1 MATLNTRIQLKCD
14 TYENWQANDIVL
26 KNGEI
31 GFCVIPA
38 DTGAVQTEPT
48 VMAKIGDGTK
58 KFSELDWMSAKAAD
72 VYAWAKA
79 ATKPTYQASEI
90 ENLEEF
96 ISGEVNDTNTQYQIV
111 QNGNLG
117 FKLQKKDIGD
127 PDFTDV
133 NTITLVAPTL
143 VSGSANG
150 TVAYNGIDVAVTG
163 LKDAAY
169 TTVADIVAQVTGPA
183 ESEEPATGADKT
195 VAGAKA
201 YADEKVAALDFTD
214 AAVEHQF
221 ITAVN
226 ETDGVVS
233 VVRAQPAVADI
244 NGLDTALAAKQ
255 DTVVFN
261 TAYDASSNKAATMTD
276 VTNAVSGL
284 TGAMHYVGTSTT
296 DPATGTVTIGDAPYT
311 GKVGD
316 VVVYNAKEYV
326 CESVSDG
333 SATWRLL
340 GDEGSYA
347 VKGAITDADIASDAA
362 IVASK
367 VVGLEQAISDV
378 AGLKTSVGET
388 PVAEQITTA
397 IGNLDNSDAAV
408 ANQFVTAV
416 TQTDGV
422 VAIQRAQAAVADIN
436 GLQGALDAKANDS
449 ALAPVAKSGK
459 VDDLTQ
465 DAVLILNCGS
475 ATVNV

>member
-1 MATLNTRIQLKCD
+1 MATLNTRIQLKFD
-14 TYENWQANDIVL
+14 TYQNWLDNDIVL
-26 KNGEI
+26 LKGEI
-31 GFCVIPA
+31 GIAEIPA
-38 DTGAVQTEPT
+38 DTGVVQSEP
-48 VMAKIGDGTK
+48 AYLIKIGDGTK
-58 KFSELDWMSAKAAD
+58 KFSELDWVSGKAAD

-90 ENLEEF
+90 EGLADF
-96 ISGEVNDTNTQYQIV
+96 IDGEIQDTNTQYQIV
-111 QNGNLG
+111 KNGNLG

-133 NTITLVAPTL
+133 NTITLVSPTL
-143 VSGSANG
+143 APGSANG
-150 TVAYNGIDVAVTG
+150 TVAYNGSDVAVTG

-183 ESEEPATGADKT
+183 EPEEPATGADNT
-195 VAGAKA
+195 IAGAKA

-214 AAVEHQF
+214 SAVTHQF

-233 VVRAQPAVADI
+233 VTRAQPAVADI

-261 TAYDASSNKAATMTD
+261 TAYDAASNKAATMTD
-276 VTNAVSGL
+276 VTNAVAGL
-284 TGAMHYVGTSTT
+284 SGAMHFVGTSTT
-296 DPATGTVTIGDAPYT
+296 DPATGTVTIGDAPYS
-311 GKVGD
+311 GKSGD
-316 VVVYNAKEYV
+316 VVLFGQKEYV
-326 CESVSDG
+326 FDG
-333 SATWRLL
+333 TNWKLL

-347 VKGAITDADIASDAA
+347 VKGAITNADIAAGAA
-362 IVASK
+362 IDASK
-367 VVGLEQAISDV
+367 VAGLETAISDI
-378 AGLKTSVGET
+378 AGLKTSVGAT

-422 VAIQRAQAAVADIN
+422 VAVQRAQAAVADIN

-449 ALAPVAKSGK
+449 DLAEVAKSGK

>member
-48 VMAKIGDGTK
+48 VMAKIGDGVK
-58 KFSELDWMSAKAAD
+58 KYSELDWMSAKAAD
-72 VYAWAKA
+72 VYEWAKA
-79 ATKPTYQASEI
+79 ATKPAYQASEI
-90 ENLEEF
+90 TGLEDF
-96 ISGEVNDTNTQYQIV
+96 ISGQIKDTNTQYQIV
-111 QNGNLG
+111 KNGNMG
-117 FKLQKKDIGD
+117 FKLQKKDVGD

-133 NTITLVAPTL
+133 NDITLVAPTL

-150 TVAYNGIDVAVTG
+150 TVAYNGSDVAVTG

-169 TTVADIVAQVTGPA
+169 TTVAEIIAQVTGPA
-183 ESEEPATGADKT
+183 EPEQPATGADNT
-195 VAGAKA
+195 IAGAKA

-214 AAVEHQF
+214 SAKEHQF

-255 DTVVFN
+255 DIVVFN

-284 TGAMHYVGTSTT
+284 SGAMHFVGASTT
-296 DPATGTVTIGDAPYT
+296 DPAGGTVTIGEEPYS
-311 GKVGD
+311 GKSGD
-316 VVVYNAKEYV
+316 VVLFGQKEYV
-326 CESVSDG
+326 FDG
-333 SATWRLL
+333 TNWKLL

-347 VKGAITDADIASDAA
+347 VKGAITNADIATGAA
-362 IVASK
+362 IDASK
-367 VVGLEQAISDV
+367 VAGLETAISDI

-422 VAIQRAQAAVADIN
+422 VAVQRAQAAVADIS
-436 GLQGALDAKANDS
+436 GLQTALDAKANDS
-449 ALAPVAKSGK
+449 DLAPVAKSGK

>member
-38 DTGAVQTEPT
+38 DTGAAQTEPT

-58 KFSELDWMSAKAAD
+58 KYSELDWMSAKAAD
-72 VYAWAKA
+72 VYEWAKA
-79 ATKPTYQASEI
+79 ATKPTYQASDI
-90 ENLEEF
+90 EGLEEF

-111 QNGNLG
+111 QNGNMG

-127 PDFTDV
+127 PNFTDV
-133 NTITLVAPTL
+133 NDITLVAPTL
-143 VSGSANG
+143 GSGSANG
-150 TVAYNGIDVAVTG
+150 TVAYNGTDVAVTG

-169 TTVADIVAQVTGPA
+169 TTVADIIAQVTGPA
-183 ESEEPATGADKT
+183 EPEEPATGADNT
-195 VAGAKA
+195 IAGAKA

-214 AAVEHQF
+214 SAKEHQF

-233 VVRAQPAVADI
+233 VTRAQPAVADI

-276 VTNAVSGL
+276 VNNAVSGL
-284 TGAMHYVGTSTT
+284 SGAMHYVGTSTT

-326 CESVSDG
+326 CESVG
-333 SATWRLL
+333 EGTATWRLL

-347 VKGAITDADIASDAA
+347 VKGAITNADIATGAA
-362 IVASK
+362 IDASK
-367 VVGLEQAISDV
+367 VTGLEQAISDI

-422 VAIQRAQAAVADIN
+422 VAVQRAQAAVADIN
-436 GLQGALDAKANDS
+436 GLQTALDAKANDGD
-449 ALAPVAKSGK
+449 LAPVAKSGK

>member
-31 GFCVIPA
+31 GFCVIPGE
-38 DTGAVQTEPT
+38 TGAVQTEPT
-48 VMAKIGDGTK
+48 VIAKIGDGVK
-58 KFSELDWMSAKAAD
+58 KYSELDWMSAKAAD

-90 ENLEEF
+90 EGLEEF

-127 PDFTDV
+127 PNFTDV
-133 NTITLVAPTL
+133 NDITLVAPTL
-143 VSGSANG
+143 GSGSANG
-150 TVAYNGIDVAVTG
+150 TVAYNGTDVAVTG

-169 TTVADIVAQVTGPA
+169 TTVAAIIEQVTGPA
-183 ESEEPATGADKT
+183 EPEEPATGADNT
-195 VAGAKA
+195 IAGAKA

-214 AAVEHQF
+214 STVEHQF

-276 VTNAVSGL
+276 VTNAVAGL
-284 TGAMHYVGTSTT
+284 SGAMHFVGTSTT
-296 DPATGTVTIGDAPYT
+296 DPAGGTVTISEQPYS
-311 GKVGD
+311 GKSGD
-316 VVVYNAKEYV
+316 VVLYNQKEYV
-326 CESVSDG
+326 YNGTDWIE
-333 SATWRLL
+333 L
-340 GDEGSYA
+340 GDETSYA
-347 VKGAITDADIASDAA
+347 VKGSIKDVDIAADAA
-362 IVASK
+362 IASSK
-367 VVGLEQAISDV
+367 VAGLEQAISDI
-378 AGLKTSVGET
+378 AGLKTSVGAT

-397 IGNLDNSDAAV
+397 IGNLDNTDAAV

-422 VAIQRAQAAVADIN
+422 VAVQRAQAAVADIN

-449 ALAPVAKSGK
+449 DLAAVAKSGK

>member
-1 MATLNTRIQLKCD
+1 MSTLNTRIQLKCD

-26 KNGEI
+26 MNGEI
-31 GFCVIPA
+31 GLCVIPA
-38 DTGAVQTEPT
+38 DTGAVQSEPT
-48 VMAKIGDGTK
+48 VIAKIGDGTK

-90 ENLEEF
+90 EGLEDF
-96 ISGEVNDTNTQYQIV
+96 ISGEVKDTNTQYQIV
-111 QNGNLG
+111 KNGNLG

-127 PDFTDV
+127 PEFTDV
-133 NTITLVAPTL
+133 NTIDLVAPTL
-143 VSGSANG
+143 APGSANG
-150 TVAYNGIDVAVTG
+150 TVAYNGSDVAVTG

-183 ESEEPATGADKT
+183 EPEEPATGEDNT
-195 VAGAKA
+195 IAGAKA

-214 AAVEHQF
+214 SAKEHQF

-233 VVRAQPAVADI
+233 VTRAQPAVADI

-276 VTNAVSGL
+276 VTNAVAGL
-284 TGAMHYVGTSTT
+284 SGAMHFVGESTT
-296 DPATGTVTIGDAPYT
+296 DPSTGTVTISEAPYS
-311 GKVGD
+311 GKSGD
-316 VVVYNAKEYV
+316 VVLFGQKEYV
-326 CESVSDG
+326 FDG
-333 SATWRLL
+333 TNWKLL

-347 VKGAITDADIASDAA
+347 VKGAITNADIAAGAA
-362 IVASK
+362 IDASK
-367 VVGLEQAISDV
+367 VAGLETAISDI
-378 AGLKTSVGET
+378 AGLKTSVGTT

-422 VAIQRAQAAVADIN
+422 VAVSRAQATVADIKD
-436 GLQGALDAKANDS
+436 LQTTLDAKANDS
-449 ALAPVAKSGK
+449 SLAPVAKSGK
-459 VDDLTQ
+459 IDDLTQ

>member
-1 MATLNTRIQLKCD
+1 MSTLNTRIQLKCD
-14 TYENWQANDIVL
+14 TYENWQANDIIL
-26 KNGEI
+26 MNGEI
-31 GFCVIPA
+31 GLCVIPA
-38 DTGAVQTEPT
+38 ETGAVQGEPT
-48 VMAKIGDGTK
+48 VIAKIGDGTK

-90 ENLEEF
+90 EGLEDF

-117 FKLQKKDIGD
+117 FKLQKKDVGEAE
-127 PDFTDV
+127 FTDV

-143 VSGSANG
+143 APGSANG
-150 TVAYNGIDVAVTG
+150 TVAYNGADVAVTG

-169 TTVADIVAQVTGPA
+169 STVADIIAQVTGPA
-183 ESEEPATGADKT
+183 EPEEPATGADNT
-195 VAGAKA
+195 IAGAKA

-214 AAVEHQF
+214 SAKEHQF

-233 VVRAQPAVADI
+233 VTRAQPAVADI

-261 TAYDASSNKAATMTD
+261 TAYDAASNKAATMTD
-276 VTNAVSGL
+276 VTNAVAGL
-284 TGAMHYVGTSTT
+284 SGAMHFVGTSTT
-296 DPATGTVTIGDAPYT
+296 DPAGGTVTIGEEAYT
-311 GKVGD
+311 GKSGD
-316 VVVYNAKEYV
+316 VVLFGQKEYV
-326 CESVSDG
+326 FDG
-333 SATWRLL
+333 TNWKLL

-347 VKGAITDADIASDAA
+347 VKGAITNADIAAGAA
-362 IVASK
+362 IDASK
-367 VVGLEQAISDV
+367 VTGLEQAISDI
-378 AGLKTSVGET
+378 AGLKTSVGAT

-397 IGNLDNSDAAV
+397 IGNLDKTDAAV
-408 ANQFVTAV
+408 ASQFVTAV

-422 VAIQRAQAAVADIN
+422 VAVQRAQAAVADIN

-449 ALAPVAKSGK
+449 DLATVAKSGK

>member
-1 MATLNTRIQLKCD
+1 MSTLNTRIQLKCD

-26 KNGEI
+26 MNGEI
-31 GFCVIPA
+31 GLCVIPA
-38 DTGAVQTEPT
+38 DTGAVQSEPT
-48 VMAKIGDGTK
+48 VIAKIGDGTK

-90 ENLEEF
+90 EGLEDF
-96 ISGEVNDTNTQYQIV
+96 ISGEVKDTNTQYQIV
-111 QNGNLG
+111 KNGNLG

-127 PDFTDV
+127 PEFTDV
-133 NTITLVAPTL
+133 NTIDLVAPTL
-143 VSGSANG
+143 APGSANG
-150 TVAYNGIDVAVTG
+150 TVAYNGSDVAVTG

-183 ESEEPATGADKT
+183 EPEEPATGADNT
-195 VAGAKA
+195 IAGAKA

-214 AAVEHQF
+214 SAKEHQF

-233 VVRAQPAVADI
+233 VTRAQPAVADI

-276 VTNAVSGL
+276 VTNAVAGL
-284 TGAMHYVGTSTT
+284 SGAMHFVGESTT
-296 DPATGTVTIGDAPYT
+296 DPSTGTVTISEAPYS
-311 GKVGD
+311 GKSGD
-316 VVVYNAKEYV
+316 VVLFGQKEYV
-326 CESVSDG
+326 FDG
-333 SATWRLL
+333 TNWKLL

-347 VKGAITDADIASDAA
+347 VKGAITNADIAAGAA
-362 IVASK
+362 IDASK
-367 VVGLEQAISDV
+367 VAGLETAISDI
-378 AGLKTSVGET
+378 AGLKTSVGTT

-422 VAIQRAQAAVADIN
+422 VAVSRAQATVADIKD
-436 GLQGALDAKANDS
+436 LQTTLDAKANDS
-449 ALAPVAKSGK
+449 SLAPVAKSGK
-459 VDDLTQ
+459 IDDLTQ

>member
-1 MATLNTRIQLKCD
+1 MSTLNTRIQLKCD

-26 KNGEI
+26 MNGEI
-31 GFCVIPA
+31 GLCVIPA
-38 DTGAVQTEPT
+38 DTGAVQSEPT
-48 VMAKIGDGTK
+48 VIAKIGDGTK

-79 ATKPTYQASEI
+79 ATKPTYEASEI
-90 ENLEEF
+90 TGLEDF
-96 ISGEVNDTNTQYQIV
+96 ISGEVKDTNTQYQIV

-117 FKLQKKDIGD
+117 FKLQKKDIGEAE
-127 PDFTDV
+127 FTDV

-143 VSGSANG
+143 APGSTNG
-150 TVAYNGIDVAVTG
+150 TVAYNGADVAVTG

-169 TTVADIVAQVTGPA
+169 STVADIIAKVTGPA
-183 ESEEPATGADKT
+183 ESEQPATGADNT
-195 VAGAKA
+195 IAGAKA

-214 AAVEHQF
+214 SAVEHQF

-261 TAYDASSNKAATMTD
+261 TAYDAASNKAATMTD
-276 VTNAVSGL
+276 VTNAVAGL
-284 TGAMHYVGTSTT
+284 SGAMHFVGTSTT
-296 DPATGTVTIGDAPYT
+296 DPAGGTVTISEEVYT
-311 GKVGD
+311 GKSGD
-316 VVVYNAKEYV
+316 VVLYNQKEFVYNGTNWIE
-326 CESVSDG
+326 
-333 SATWRLL
+333 L
-340 GDEGSYA
+340 GDETSYA
-347 VKGAITDADIASDAA
+347 IKGSIKDADIAADAA
-362 IVASK
+362 IAASK
-367 VVGLEQAISDV
+367 VAGLETAISDI
-378 AGLKTSVGET
+378 AGLKTSVGTT
-388 PVAEQITTA
+388 PVAEQISTA
-397 IGNLDNSDAAV
+397 IGNLDNTDAAV
-408 ANQFVTAV
+408 ASQFVTAV

-422 VAIQRAQAAVADIN
+422 VAVQRAQAAVADIS
-436 GLQGALDAKANDS
+436 GLQTALDAKANDGD
-449 ALAPVAKSGK
+449 LAAVAKSGK

>member
-1 MATLNTRIQLKCD
+1 MATLNTRIQLKFD
-14 TYENWQANDIVL
+14 TYQNWLDNDIVL
-26 KNGEI
+26 LKGEI
-31 GFCVIPA
+31 GIAEIPA
-38 DTGAVQTEPT
+38 DTGVVQSEP
-48 VMAKIGDGTK
+48 AYLIKIGDGTK
-58 KFSELDWMSAKAAD
+58 KFSELDWVSGKAAD

-90 ENLEEF
+90 KGLEEF
-96 ISGEVNDTNTQYQIV
+96 ISGEVKDTNTQYQIV
-111 QNGNLG
+111 KNGNLG

-143 VSGSANG
+143 APGSANG
-150 TVAYNGIDVAVTG
+150 TVAYNGADVAVTG

-183 ESEEPATGADKT
+183 ESEEPATGADNT
-195 VAGAKA
+195 IAGAKA

-214 AAVEHQF
+214 AAIEHQF
-221 ITAVN
+221 VTAVN

-244 NGLDTALAAKQ
+244 SGLDTALAAKQ

-276 VTNAVSGL
+276 VTNAVAGL
-284 TGAMHYVGTSTT
+284 SGAMHFIGTSTT
-296 DPATGTVTIGDAPYT
+296 DPAGGTVTISEEAYT
-311 GKVGD
+311 GKSGD
-316 VVVYNAKEYV
+316 VVLFGQKEYV
-326 CESVSDG
+326 FDG
-333 SATWRLL
+333 TNWKLL

-347 VKGAITDADIASDAA
+347 VKGAITNADIAAGAA
-362 IVASK
+362 IDASK
-367 VVGLEQAISDV
+367 VAGLETVISDI
-378 AGLKTSVGET
+378 AGLKTSVGAT

-397 IGNLDNSDAAV
+397 IGNLDKTDTPVTS
-408 ANQFVTAV
+408 QFVTAV

-422 VAIQRAQAAVADIN
+422 VAVQRAQAAVADIN
-436 GLQGALDAKANDS
+436 GLQTALNAKANDS
-449 ALAPVAKSGK
+449 DLAPVAKSGK

>member
-48 VMAKIGDGTK
+48 VMAKIGDGVK
-58 KFSELDWMSAKAAD
+58 KYSELDWMSAKAAD

-90 ENLEEF
+90 EGLEEF
-96 ISGEVNDTNTQYQIV
+96 ISGKVNDTNTQYQIV
-111 QNGNLG
+111 QSGNLG

-133 NTITLVAPTL
+133 DTITLVAPTL
-143 VSGSANG
+143 GSGSANG
-150 TVAYNGIDVAVTG
+150 TVAYNGTDVAVTG

-169 TTVADIVAQVTGPA
+169 TTVADIIAQVTGPA
-183 ESEEPATGADKT
+183 EPEQPATGADKT

-201 YADEKVAALDFTD
+201 YADEKIKALDFTD
-214 AAVEHQF
+214 SAVEHQF
-221 ITAVN
+221 ITTVN
-226 ETDGVVS
+226 EVDGVVS

-244 NGLDTALAAKQ
+244 NGLDTVLSAKQ

-284 TGAMHYVGTSTT
+284 SGAMHFVGTSTT
-296 DPATGTVTIGDAPYT
+296 DPAGGTVTISEEPYS
-311 GKVGD
+311 GKSGD
-316 VVVYNAKEYV
+316 VVLFGQKEYV
-326 CESVSDG
+326 FDG
-333 SATWRLL
+333 TNWKLL

-347 VKGAITDADIASDAA
+347 VKGAITNADIAAGAA
-362 IVASK
+362 IDASK
-367 VVGLEQAISDV
+367 VTGLETAISDI
-378 AGLKTSVGET
+378 AGLKTSVGAT

-422 VAIQRAQAAVADIN
+422 VAVQRAQAAVADIN

-449 ALAPVAKSGK
+449 DLAPVAKSGK

>member
-48 VMAKIGDGTK
+48 VMAKIGDGVK
-58 KFSELDWMSAKAAD
+58 KYSELDWMSAKAAD
-72 VYAWAKA
+72 VYAWAKT

-90 ENLEEF
+90 EGLDDF

-143 VSGSANG
+143 APGSANG
-150 TVAYNGIDVAVTG
+150 TVAYNGEDVAVTG

-169 TTVADIVAQVTGPA
+169 TTVAEIIAQVTGPA
-183 ESEEPATGADKT
+183 EPEEPATGADNT
-195 VAGAKA
+195 IAGAKA
-201 YADEKVAALDFTD
+201 YADEKIKALDFTD
-214 AAVEHQF
+214 SAVEHQF
-221 ITAVN
+221 ITTVN

-284 TGAMHYVGTSTT
+284 SGAMHFVGTSTT
-296 DPATGTVTIGDAPYT
+296 DPAGGTVTISEEPYS
-311 GKVGD
+311 GKSGD
-316 VVVYNAKEYV
+316 VVLYNQKEYV
-326 CESVSDG
+326 FNGTNWIE
-333 SATWRLL
+333 L
-340 GDEGSYA
+340 GDETSYA
-347 VKGAITDADIASDAA
+347 VKGSIKDADIASDAA
-362 IVASK
+362 IAASK
-367 VVGLEQAISDV
+367 VAGLEQAISDV
-378 AGLKTSVGET
+378 AGLKTSVGAT

-397 IGNLDNSDAAV
+397 IGNLDNSDATV
-408 ANQFVTAV
+408 VNQFVTAV

-422 VAIQRAQAAVADIN
+422 VAVQRAQAAVADIS
-436 GLQGALDAKANDS
+436 GLQTALDAKANDS
-449 ALAPVAKSGK
+449 ALAAVAKSGK

>member
-31 GFCVIPA
+31 GFCVIPGE
-38 DTGAVQTEPT
+38 TGAVQTEPT
-48 VMAKIGDGTK
+48 VIAKIGDGVK
-58 KFSELDWMSAKAAD
+58 KYSELDWMSAKAAD

-90 ENLEEF
+90 EGLEEF
-96 ISGEVNDTNTQYQIV
+96 ISGEVNDTNTQYQII

-127 PDFTDV
+127 PNFTDV
-133 NTITLVAPTL
+133 NDITLVAPTL
-143 VSGSANG
+143 GSGSANG
-150 TVAYNGIDVAVTG
+150 TVAYNGTDVAVTG

-169 TTVADIVAQVTGPA
+169 TTVAAIIEQVTGSA
-183 ESEEPATGADKT
+183 EPEEPATGADNT
-195 VAGAKA
+195 IAGAKA
-201 YADEKVAALDFTD
+201 YADEKIAALDFTD
-214 AAVEHQF
+214 SAVEHQF

-276 VTNAVSGL
+276 VTNAVAGL
-284 TGAMHYVGTSTT
+284 SGAMHFVGTSTT
-296 DPATGTVTIGDAPYT
+296 DPAGGTVTISEQPYS
-311 GKVGD
+311 GKSGD
-316 VVVYNAKEYV
+316 VVLYNQKEYV
-326 CESVSDG
+326 YNGTDWIE
-333 SATWRLL
+333 L
-340 GDEGSYA
+340 GDETSYA
-347 VKGAITDADIASDAA
+347 VKGSIKDVDIAADAA
-362 IVASK
+362 IASSK
-367 VVGLEQAISDV
+367 VAGLEQAISDI
-378 AGLKTSVGET
+378 AGLKTSVGAT

-397 IGNLDNSDAAV
+397 IGNLDNTDAAV

-422 VAIQRAQAAVADIN
+422 VAVQRAQAAVADIN

-449 ALAPVAKSGK
+449 DLAAVAKSGK

>member
-1 MATLNTRIQLKCD
+1 MATLNTRIQLKFD
-14 TYENWQANDIVL
+14 TYQNWLDNDIVL
-26 KNGEI
+26 LKGEI
-31 GFCVIPA
+31 GIAEIPA
-38 DTGAVQTEPT
+38 DTGVVQSEP
-48 VMAKIGDGTK
+48 AYLIKIGDGTK
-58 KFSELDWMSAKAAD
+58 KFSQLDWVSGKAAD

-79 ATKPTYQASEI
+79 TTKPTYQASEI
-90 ENLEEF
+90 QGLADF
-96 ISGEVNDTNTQYQIV
+96 IDGEIQDSNTQYQIV

-150 TVAYNGIDVAVTG
+150 TVAYNGTDVAVTG

-183 ESEEPATGADKT
+183 EPEEPATGADNT
-195 VAGAKA
+195 IAGAKA

-233 VVRAQPAVADI
+233 VTRVQPAVADI

-261 TAYDASSNKAATMTD
+261 TAYDASNNKAATMTD
-276 VTNAVSGL
+276 VNNAVSGL
-284 TGAMHYVGTSTT
+284 SGAMHFVGESTT
-296 DPATGTVTIGDAPYT
+296 DPSTGTVTIGEEPYS
-311 GKVGD
+311 GKSGD
-316 VVVYNAKEYV
+316 VVLFGQKEYV
-326 CESVSDG
+326 FDG
-333 SATWRLL
+333 TNWKLL

-347 VKGAITDADIASDAA
+347 VKGAITNADIAAGAA
-362 IVASK
+362 IDASK
-367 VVGLEQAISDV
+367 VAGLETAISDI

-388 PVAEQITTA
+388 PVATQISTA

-408 ANQFVTAV
+408 ASQFVTTV

-422 VAIQRAQAAVADIN
+422 VAVQRAQAAVADIN
-436 GLQGALDAKANDS
+436 GLQTALDAKANDS
-449 ALAPVAKSGK
+449 ALAAVAKSGK

>member
-58 KFSELDWMSAKAAD
+58 KYSELKWMSANAAD

-90 ENLEEF
+90 EGLDDF

-143 VSGSANG
+143 APGSANG
-150 TVAYNGIDVAVTG
+150 TVAYNGADVAVTG

-183 ESEEPATGADKT
+183 EPEEPATGADNT
-195 VAGAKA
+195 IAGAKA

-214 AAVEHQF
+214 AAVTHQF
-221 ITAVN
+221 VTAVN

-276 VTNAVSGL
+276 VTNAVAGL
-284 TGAMHYVGTSTT
+284 SGAMHFVGESTT
-296 DPATGTVTIGDAPYT
+296 DPSTGTVTISEAPYS
-311 GKVGD
+311 GKSGD
-316 VVVYNAKEYV
+316 VVLFGQKEYV
-326 CESVSDG
+326 FDG
-333 SATWRLL
+333 TNWKLL

-347 VKGAITDADIASDAA
+347 VKGAITNADIAAGAA
-362 IVASK
+362 IDASK
-367 VVGLEQAISDV
+367 VTGLEQAISDI
-378 AGLKTSVGET
+378 AGLKTSVGAT

-436 GLQGALDAKANDS
+436 GLQTALDAKANDS
-449 ALAPVAKSGK
+449 ALAAVAKSGK

>member
-31 GFCVIPA
+31 GFCVIPGE
-38 DTGAVQTEPT
+38 TGAVQTEPT
-48 VMAKIGDGTK
+48 VIAKIGDGVK
-58 KFSELDWMSAKAAD
+58 KYSELDWMSAKAAD

-90 ENLEEF
+90 EGLEEF

-127 PDFTDV
+127 PNFTDV
-133 NTITLVAPTL
+133 NDITLVAPTL
-143 VSGSANG
+143 GSGSANG
-150 TVAYNGIDVAVTG
+150 TVAYNGTDVAVTG

-169 TTVADIVAQVTGPA
+169 TTVAAIIEQVTGPA
-183 ESEEPATGADKT
+183 EPEEPATGADNT
-195 VAGAKA
+195 IAGAKA

-214 AAVEHQF
+214 SAVEHQF

-276 VTNAVSGL
+276 VTNAVAGL
-284 TGAMHYVGTSTT
+284 SGAMHFVGTSTT
-296 DPATGTVTIGDAPYT
+296 DPAGGTVTISEQPYS
-311 GKVGD
+311 GKSGD
-316 VVVYNAKEYV
+316 VVLYNQKEYV
-326 CESVSDG
+326 YNGTDWIE
-333 SATWRLL
+333 L
-340 GDEGSYA
+340 GDETSYA
-347 VKGAITDADIASDAA
+347 VKGSIKDVDIAADAA
-362 IVASK
+362 IASSK
-367 VVGLEQAISDV
+367 VAGLEQAISDI
-378 AGLKTSVGET
+378 AGLKTSVGAT

-397 IGNLDNSDAAV
+397 IGNLDNTDAAV

-422 VAIQRAQAAVADIN
+422 VAVQRAQAAVADIN
-436 GLQGALDAKANDS
+436 GLQGALDTKANDS
-449 ALAPVAKSGK
+449 DLAAVAKSGK

>member
-31 GFCVIPA
+31 GFCVIPGE
-38 DTGAVQTEPT
+38 TGAVQTEPT
-48 VMAKIGDGTK
+48 VIAKIGDGVK
-58 KFSELDWMSAKAAD
+58 KYSELDWMSAKAAD

-90 ENLEEF
+90 EGLEEF

-127 PDFTDV
+127 PNFTDV
-133 NTITLVAPTL
+133 NDITLVAPTL
-143 VSGSANG
+143 GSGSANG
-150 TVAYNGIDVAVTG
+150 TVAYNGTDVAVTG

-169 TTVADIVAQVTGPA
+169 TTVAAIIEQVTGPA
-183 ESEEPATGADKT
+183 EPEEPATGADNT
-195 VAGAKA
+195 IAGAKA

-214 AAVEHQF
+214 SAVEHQF

-276 VTNAVSGL
+276 VTNAVAGL
-284 TGAMHYVGTSTT
+284 SGAMHFVGTSTT
-296 DPATGTVTIGDAPYT
+296 DPAGGTVTISEQPYS
-311 GKVGD
+311 GKSGD
-316 VVVYNAKEYV
+316 VVLYNQKEYV
-326 CESVSDG
+326 YNGTDWIE
-333 SATWRLL
+333 L
-340 GDEGSYA
+340 GDETSYA
-347 VKGAITDADIASDAA
+347 VKGSIKDVDIAADAA
-362 IVASK
+362 IASSK
-367 VVGLEQAISDV
+367 VAGLEQAISDI
-378 AGLKTSVGET
+378 AGLKTSVGAT

-397 IGNLDNSDAAV
+397 IGNLDNTDAAV

-422 VAIQRAQAAVADIN
+422 VAVQRAQAAVADIN

-449 ALAPVAKSGK
+449 DLAAVAKSGK

>member
-1 MATLNTRIQLKCD
+1 MSTLNTRIQLKCD

-26 KNGEI
+26 MNGEI

-38 DTGAVQTEPT
+38 ETGAVQGEPT
-48 VMAKIGDGTK
+48 VIAKIGDGTK

-90 ENLEEF
+90 EGLEDF

-117 FKLQKKDIGD
+117 FKLQKKDVGEAE
-127 PDFTDV
+127 FTDV

-143 VSGSANG
+143 APGSANG
-150 TVAYNGIDVAVTG
+150 TVAYNGADVAVTG

-169 TTVADIVAQVTGPA
+169 STVADIIAQVTGPA
-183 ESEEPATGADKT
+183 EPEEPATGADNT
-195 VAGAKA
+195 IAGAKA

-214 AAVEHQF
+214 SAKEHQF

-276 VTNAVSGL
+276 VTNAVAGL
-284 TGAMHYVGTSTT
+284 SGAMHFVGTSTT
-296 DPATGTVTIGDAPYT
+296 DPSTGTVTIAEAPYS
-311 GKVGD
+311 GKSGD
-316 VVVYNAKEYV
+316 VVLFGQKEYV
-326 CESVSDG
+326 FDG
-333 SATWRLL
+333 TNWKLL

-347 VKGAITDADIASDAA
+347 VKGAITNADIAAGAA
-362 IVASK
+362 IDASK
-367 VVGLEQAISDV
+367 VTGLEQAISDI
-378 AGLKTSVGET
+378 AGLKTSVGAT
-388 PVAEQITTA
+388 PVTEQITTA
-397 IGNLDNSDAAV
+397 IGNLDNTDAAV
-408 ANQFVTAV
+408 ASQFVTAV

-422 VAIQRAQAAVADIN
+422 VAVSRAQAAVADIN
-436 GLQGALDAKANDS
+436 GLQTALNAKANDS
-449 ALAPVAKSGK
+449 DLAEVAKSGK

>member
-1 MATLNTRIQLKCD
+1 MATLNTRIQLKFD
-14 TYENWQANDIVL
+14 TYQNWLDNDIVL
-26 KNGEI
+26 LKGEI
-31 GFCVIPA
+31 GIAEIPA
-38 DTGAVQTEPT
+38 DTGVVQSEP
-48 VMAKIGDGTK
+48 AYLIKIGDGTK
-58 KFSELDWMSAKAAD
+58 KFSQLDWVSGKAAD

-79 ATKPTYQASEI
+79 ATKPTYTASEI
-90 ENLEEF
+90 DGLADF
-96 ISGEVNDTNTQYQIV
+96 IDGEIQDSNTQYQIV

-143 VSGSANG
+143 APGSANG
-150 TVAYNGIDVAVTG
+150 TVAYNGADVAVTG

-183 ESEEPATGADKT
+183 EPEEPATGADNT
-195 VAGAKA
+195 IAGAKA

-214 AAVEHQF
+214 SAVEHQF

-276 VTNAVSGL
+276 ITNAVAGL
-284 TGAMHYVGTSTT
+284 SGAMHFVGTSTT
-296 DPATGTVTIGDAPYT
+296 DPAGGTVTIGEQPYS
-311 GKVGD
+311 GKSGD
-316 VVVYNAKEYV
+316 VVLFGQKEYV
-326 CESVSDG
+326 FDG
-333 SATWRLL
+333 TNWKLL

-347 VKGAITDADIASDAA
+347 VKGAITNADIAAGAA
-362 IVASK
+362 IDASK
-367 VVGLEQAISDV
+367 VAGLETAISDI
-378 AGLKTSVGET
+378 AGLKTSVGAT

-397 IGNLDNSDAAV
+397 IGNLDKTDAPV
-408 ANQFVTAV
+408 ASQFVTAV

-422 VAIQRAQAAVADIN
+422 VAVQRAQAAVADIN
-436 GLQGALDAKANDS
+436 GLQTALNAKANDS
-449 ALAPVAKSGK
+449 DLATVAKSGK

>member
-1 MATLNTRIQLKCD
+1 MATLNTRVQFKCD
-14 TYENWQANDIVL
+14 TYENWQANGEVVL
-26 KNGEI
+26 LNGEM
-31 GFCVIPA
+31 GLCVIPA
-38 DTGAVQTEPT
+38 DTGAAQTEPT

-90 ENLEEF
+90 EGLEDF
-96 ISGEVNDTNTQYQIV
+96 ISGEVKDTNTQYQIV

-127 PDFTDV
+127 AEFTDV
-133 NTITLVAPTL
+133 NIITLVAPTL
-143 VSGSANG
+143 APGSANG
-150 TVAYNGIDVAVTG
+150 TVAYNGADVAVTG

-169 TTVADIVAQVTGPA
+169 TTVAAIIEQVTGPT
-183 ESEEPATGADKT
+183 EPEEPATGEDNT
-195 VAGAKA
+195 IAGAKA

-214 AAVEHQF
+214 SAVEHQF

-261 TAYDASSNKAATMTD
+261 TAYDAANNKAATMTD
-276 VTNAVSGL
+276 VTNAVAGL
-284 TGAMHYVGTSTT
+284 SGAMHFVGTSTT
-296 DPATGTVTIGDAPYT
+296 DPAGGTVTISEEAYT
-311 GKVGD
+311 GKSGD
-316 VVVYNAKEYV
+316 VVLFGQKEYV
-326 CESVSDG
+326 FDG
-333 SATWRLL
+333 TNWKLL

-347 VKGAITDADIASDAA
+347 VKGAITNADIAAGAA
-362 IVASK
+362 IDASK
-367 VVGLEQAISDV
+367 VAGLETAISDI
-378 AGLKTSVGET
+378 AGLKTSVGAT

-397 IGNLDNSDAAV
+397 IGNLDKTDAPV
-408 ANQFVTAV
+408 TSQFVTAV

-422 VAIQRAQAAVADIN
+422 VAVQRAQAAVADIN
-436 GLQGALDAKANDS
+436 GLQGALDAKANDGD
-449 ALAPVAKSGK
+449 LAAVAKSGK

>member
-38 DTGAVQTEPT
+38 DTGAAQTEPT

-58 KFSELDWMSAKAAD
+58 KYSELDWMSAKAAD

-90 ENLEEF
+90 EGLEDF
-96 ISGEVNDTNTQYQIV
+96 ISGKVEDTNTQYQIV

-133 NTITLVAPTL
+133 NDITLVAPTL
-143 VSGSANG
+143 GSGSANG
-150 TVAYNGIDVAVTG
+150 TVAYNGTDVAVTG

-169 TTVADIVAQVTGPA
+169 TTVAAIIEQVTGPA
-183 ESEEPATGADKT
+183 EPEEPATGADKT

-214 AAVEHQF
+214 SAVEHQF

-244 NGLDTALAAKQ
+244 NGLDAALAAKQ

-284 TGAMHYVGTSTT
+284 SGAMHFVGTSTT
-296 DPATGTVTIGDAPYT
+296 DPAGGTVTISEQPYT
-311 GKVGD
+311 GKSGD
-316 VVVYNAKEYV
+316 VVLYNQKEYV
-326 CESVSDG
+326 FNGTNWIE
-333 SATWRLL
+333 L
-340 GDEGSYA
+340 GDETSYA
-347 VKGAITDADIASDAA
+347 VKGSIKDADIASDAA
-362 IVASK
+362 IAASK
-367 VVGLEQAISDV
+367 VAGLEQAISDV
-378 AGLKTSVGET
+378 AGLKTSVGAT

-422 VAIQRAQAAVADIN
+422 VAVQRAQAAVADIN

-449 ALAPVAKSGK
+449 ALAAVAKSGK

>member
-1 MATLNTRIQLKCD
+1 MATLNTRIQLKFD
-14 TYENWQANDIVL
+14 TYQNWLDNDIVL
-26 KNGEI
+26 LKGEI
-31 GFCVIPA
+31 GIAEIPA
-38 DTGAVQTEPT
+38 DTGVVQSEP
-48 VMAKIGDGTK
+48 AYLIKIGDGTK
-58 KFSELDWMSAKAAD
+58 KFSQLDWVSGKAAD

-90 ENLEEF
+90 QGLADF
-96 ISGEVNDTNTQYQIV
+96 IDGEIQDSNTQYQIV

-150 TVAYNGIDVAVTG
+150 TVAYNGTDVAVTG

-183 ESEEPATGADKT
+183 EPEEPATGADNT
-195 VAGAKA
+195 IAGAKA

-214 AAVEHQF
+214 AVVEHQF

-276 VTNAVSGL
+276 VTNAVAGL
-284 TGAMHYVGTSTT
+284 SGAMHFVGASTT
-296 DPATGTVTIGDAPYT
+296 DPAGGTVTIGEEPYS
-311 GKVGD
+311 GKSGD
-316 VVVYNAKEYV
+316 VVLFGQKEYV
-326 CESVSDG
+326 FDG
-333 SATWRLL
+333 TNWKLL

-347 VKGAITDADIASDAA
+347 VKGAITNADIAAGAA
-362 IVASK
+362 IDASK
-367 VVGLEQAISDV
+367 VAGLETAISDI

-388 PVAEQITTA
+388 PVATQISTA

-408 ANQFVTAV
+408 ASQFVTAV

-422 VAIQRAQAAVADIN
+422 VAVQRAQAAVADIS
-436 GLQGALDAKANDS
+436 GLQTALDAKANDS
-449 ALAPVAKSGK
+449 ALAAVAKSGK

>member
-48 VMAKIGDGTK
+48 VIAKIGDGVK
-58 KFSELDWMSAKAAD
+58 KYSELEWMSAKAAD

-90 ENLEEF
+90 EGLEEF

-111 QNGNLG
+111 KNGNMG

-133 NTITLVAPTL
+133 NTIDLVAPTL
-143 VSGSANG
+143 APGSANG
-150 TVAYNGIDVAVTG
+150 TVAYNGADVAVTG

-169 TTVADIVAQVTGPA
+169 TTVAAIIEQVTGPA
-183 ESEEPATGADKT
+183 EPEEPATGTDKT

-201 YADEKVAALDFTD
+201 YADEKIAALDFTD
-214 AAVEHQF
+214 SAVDHQF

-233 VVRAQPAVADI
+233 VMRAQPAVADI

-276 VTNAVSGL
+276 VTNAVAGL
-284 TGAMHYVGTSTT
+284 SGAMHFVGESTT
-296 DPATGTVTIGDAPYT
+296 DPSTGTVTISEEPYS
-311 GKVGD
+311 GKSGD
-316 VVVYNAKEYV
+316 VVLFGQKEYV
-326 CESVSDG
+326 FDG
-333 SATWRLL
+333 TNWKLL

-347 VKGAITDADIASDAA
+347 VKGAITNADIASDAA
-362 IVASK
+362 IAASK
-367 VVGLEQAISDV
+367 VAGLETAISDI
-378 AGLKTSVGET
+378 AGLKTSVGAT

-397 IGNLDNSDAAV
+397 IGNLDNSDAVV
-408 ANQFVTAV
+408 ASQFVTAV

-422 VAIQRAQAAVADIN
+422 VAVSRAQATVADIKD
-436 GLQGALDAKANDS
+436 LQDALDAKANDS
-449 ALAPVAKSGK
+449 DLAEVAKSGK

>member
-48 VMAKIGDGTK
+48 VMAKIGDGVK
-58 KFSELDWMSAKAAD
+58 KYSELDWMSAKAAD

-79 ATKPTYQASEI
+79 ATKPAYQASEI
-90 ENLEEF
+90 TGLEDF
-96 ISGEVNDTNTQYQIV
+96 ISGQIKDTNTQYQIV
-111 QNGNLG
+111 QNGNMG
-117 FKLQKKDIGD
+117 FKLQKKDVGEEA
-127 PDFTDV
+127 FSDV
-133 NTITLVAPTL
+133 NDITLVAPTL
-143 VSGSANG
+143 GSGSVNG
-150 TVAYNGIDVAVTG
+150 TVAYNGTDVAVTG
-163 LKDAAY
+163 LQDAAY
-169 TTVADIVAQVTGPA
+169 TTVAAIIEQVTGPA
-183 ESEEPATGADKT
+183 EPEEPATGADNT
-195 VAGAKA
+195 IAGAKA

-214 AAVEHQF
+214 SAVEHQF

-261 TAYDASSNKAATMTD
+261 TAYDAASNKAATMTD

-284 TGAMHYVGTSTT
+284 SGAMHFVGTSTT
-296 DPATGTVTIGDAPYT
+296 DPAGGTVTIGEEPYS
-311 GKVGD
+311 GKSGD
-316 VVVYNAKEYV
+316 VVLFGQKEYV
-326 CESVSDG
+326 FDG
-333 SATWRLL
+333 TNWKLL

-347 VKGAITDADIASDAA
+347 VKGAITNADIAAGAA
-362 IVASK
+362 IDASK
-367 VVGLEQAISDV
+367 VTGLETAISDI
-378 AGLKTSVGET
+378 AGLKTSVGAT

-422 VAIQRAQAAVADIN
+422 VAVQRAQAAVADIN

-449 ALAPVAKSGK
+449 DLAPVAKSGK

>member
-1 MATLNTRIQLKCD
+1 MSTLNTRIQLKCD

-26 KNGEI
+26 MNGEI
-31 GFCVIPA
+31 GLCVIPA
-38 DTGAVQTEPT
+38 DTGAVQSEPT
-48 VMAKIGDGTK
+48 VIAKIGDGTK

-79 ATKPTYQASEI
+79 ATKPTYEASEI
-90 ENLEEF
+90 TGLEDF
-96 ISGEVNDTNTQYQIV
+96 ISGEVKDTNTQYQIV

-117 FKLQKKDIGD
+117 FKLQKKDIGEAE
-127 PDFTDV
+127 FTDV

-143 VSGSANG
+143 APGSTNG
-150 TVAYNGIDVAVTG
+150 TVAYNGADVAVTG

-169 TTVADIVAQVTGPA
+169 STVADIIAKVTGPA
-183 ESEEPATGADKT
+183 ESEQPATGADNT
-195 VAGAKA
+195 IAGAKA

-214 AAVEHQF
+214 SAVEHQF

-276 VTNAVSGL
+276 VTNAVAGL
-284 TGAMHYVGTSTT
+284 SGAMHFVGTSTT
-296 DPATGTVTIGDAPYT
+296 DPAGGTVTIGEEAYT
-311 GKVGD
+311 GKSGD
-316 VVVYNAKEYV
+316 VVLYNQKEFVYNGTNWIE
-326 CESVSDG
+326 
-333 SATWRLL
+333 L
-340 GDEGSYA
+340 GDETSYA
-347 VKGAITDADIASDAA
+347 IKGSIKDADIAADAA
-362 IVASK
+362 IAASK
-367 VVGLEQAISDV
+367 VAGLETAISDI
-378 AGLKTSVGET
+378 AGLKTSVGAT
-388 PVAEQITTA
+388 PVAEQISTA
-397 IGNLDNSDAAV
+397 IGNLDNTDAAV
-408 ANQFVTAV
+408 ASQFVTAV

-422 VAIQRAQAAVADIN
+422 VAVQRAQAAVADIN
-436 GLQGALDAKANDS
+436 GLQTALDAKANDS
-449 ALAPVAKSGK
+449 SLAAVAKSGK

>member
-1 MATLNTRIQLKCD
+1 MATLNTRIQLKFD
-14 TYENWQANDIVL
+14 TYQNWLDNDIVL
-26 KNGEI
+26 LKGEI
-31 GFCVIPA
+31 GIAEIPA
-38 DTGAVQTEPT
+38 DTGVVQSEP
-48 VMAKIGDGTK
+48 AYLIKIGDGTK
-58 KFSELDWMSAKAAD
+58 KFSQLDWVSGKAAD

-79 ATKPTYQASEI
+79 ATKPTYTASEI
-90 ENLEEF
+90 DGLADF
-96 ISGEVNDTNTQYQIV
+96 IDGEIQDSNTQYQIV

-143 VSGSANG
+143 APGSANG
-150 TVAYNGIDVAVTG
+150 TVAYNGTDVAVTG

-183 ESEEPATGADKT
+183 EPEEPATGADNT
-195 VAGAKA
+195 IAGAKA

-214 AAVEHQF
+214 SAAEHQF

-233 VVRAQPAVADI
+233 VTRAQPAVADI

-284 TGAMHYVGTSTT
+284 SGAMHFVGTSTT
-296 DPATGTVTIGDAPYT
+296 DPATGTVTISEAPYS
-311 GKVGD
+311 GKSGD
-316 VVVYNAKEYV
+316 VVLFGQKEYV
-326 CESVSDG
+326 FDG
-333 SATWRLL
+333 TNWKLL

-347 VKGAITDADIASDAA
+347 VKGAITNADIAAGAA
-362 IVASK
+362 IDASK
-367 VVGLEQAISDV
+367 VAGLETAISDI
-378 AGLKTSVGET
+378 AGLKTSVGTT

-397 IGNLDNSDAAV
+397 IGNLDKTDAAV
-408 ANQFVTAV
+408 ASQFVTAV

-422 VAIQRAQAAVADIN
+422 VAVKRAQAAVADIN
-436 GLQGALDAKANDS
+436 GLQAALDAKANDS
-449 ALAPVAKSGK
+449 ALAAVAKSGK

>member
-1 MATLNTRIQLKCD
+1 MATLNTRIQLKFD
-14 TYENWQANDIVL
+14 TYQNWLDNDIVL
-26 KNGEI
+26 LKGEI
-31 GFCVIPA
+31 GIAEIPA
-38 DTGAVQTEPT
+38 DTGVVQSEP
-48 VMAKIGDGTK
+48 AYLIKIGDGTK
-58 KFSELDWMSAKAAD
+58 KFSQLDWVSGKAAD

-79 ATKPTYQASEI
+79 ATKPIYQASEI
-90 ENLEEF
+90 VGLEDF
-96 ISGEVNDTNTQYQIV
+96 ISGEVEDTNTQYQIV
-111 QNGNLG
+111 RNGNLG

-150 TVAYNGIDVAVTG
+150 TVAYNGSDVAVTG

-169 TTVADIVAQVTGPA
+169 TTVAAIIEQVTGPA
-183 ESEEPATGADKT
+183 EPEEPATGADNT
-195 VAGAKA
+195 IAGAKA

-233 VVRAQPAVADI
+233 VTRAQPAVADI
-244 NGLDTALAAKQ
+244 NGLDTTLAAKQ

-276 VTNAVSGL
+276 VTNAVAGL
-284 TGAMHYVGTSTT
+284 SGAMHFVGESTT
-296 DPATGTVTIGDAPYT
+296 DPAGGTVTIGEEPYS
-311 GKVGD
+311 GKSGD
-316 VVVYNAKEYV
+316 VVLFGQKEYV
-326 CESVSDG
+326 FDG
-333 SATWRLL
+333 TNWKLL

-347 VKGAITDADIASDAA
+347 VKGAITNADIASGAA
-362 IVASK
+362 IDASK
-367 VVGLEQAISDV
+367 VAGLEQAISDI
-378 AGLKTSVGET
+378 AGLKTSVGAT

-397 IGNLDNSDAAV
+397 IGNLDKTDAPV
-408 ANQFVTAV
+408 TNQFVTAV

-422 VAIQRAQAAVADIN
+422 VAVQRAQAAVADIS
-436 GLQGALDAKANDS
+436 GLQTALDAKANDS
-449 ALAPVAKSGK
+449 ALAAVAKSGK

>member
-1 MATLNTRIQLKCD
+1 MATLNTRIQLKFD
-14 TYENWQANDIVL
+14 TYQNWLDNDIVL
-26 KNGEI
+26 LKGEI
-31 GFCVIPA
+31 GIAEIPA
-38 DTGAVQTEPT
+38 ETGVVQSEP
-48 VMAKIGDGTK
+48 AYLIKIGDGTK
-58 KFSELDWMSAKAAD
+58 KFSQLDWVSGKAAD

-90 ENLEEF
+90 QGLADF
-96 ISGEVNDTNTQYQIV
+96 IDGEIQDSNTQYQIV
-111 QNGNLG
+111 KNGNMG

-143 VSGSANG
+143 APGSANG
-150 TVAYNGIDVAVTG
+150 TVAYNGADVAVTG

-169 TTVADIVAQVTGPA
+169 STVADIIAQVTGPA
-183 ESEEPATGADKT
+183 EPATGADNT
-195 VAGAKA
+195 IAGAKA

-233 VVRAQPAVADI
+233 VTRAQPAVADI

-261 TAYDASSNKAATMTD
+261 TAYDASNNKAATMTD
-276 VTNAVSGL
+276 VTNAVAGL
-284 TGAMHYVGTSTT
+284 SGAMHFVGTSTT
-296 DPATGTVTIGDAPYT
+296 DPATGTVTISEAPYS
-311 GKVGD
+311 GKSGD
-316 VVVYNAKEYV
+316 VVLFGQKEYV
-326 CESVSDG
+326 FDG
-333 SATWRLL
+333 TNWKLL

-347 VKGAITDADIASDAA
+347 VKGAITNADIAAGAA
-362 IVASK
+362 IDASK
-367 VVGLEQAISDV
+367 VTGLEQAISDI
-378 AGLKTSVGET
+378 AGLKTSVGAT

-397 IGNLDNSDAAV
+397 IGKLDNTDAAV
-408 ANQFVTAV
+408 TSQFVTAV

-422 VAIQRAQAAVADIN
+422 VAVQRAQAAVADIS
-436 GLQGALDAKANDS
+436 GLQTALDAKANDS
-449 ALAPVAKSGK
+449 DLATVAKSGK

>member
-1 MATLNTRIQLKCD
+1 MSTLNTRIQLKCD

-26 KNGEI
+26 MNGEI
-31 GFCVIPA
+31 GLCVIPA
-38 DTGAVQTEPT
+38 NTGAVQSEPT
-48 VMAKIGDGTK
+48 VIAKIGDGTK

-90 ENLEEF
+90 EGLEEF

-111 QNGNLG
+111 KNGNLG

-133 NTITLVAPTL
+133 NTIDLVAPTL
-143 VSGSANG
+143 APGSANG
-150 TVAYNGIDVAVTG
+150 TVAYNGADVAVTG

-169 TTVADIVAQVTGPA
+169 STVADIIAQVTGPA
-183 ESEEPATGADKT
+183 EPEEPATGADNT
-195 VAGAKA
+195 IAGAKA

-214 AAVEHQF
+214 SAKEHQF

-276 VTNAVSGL
+276 VTNAVAGL
-284 TGAMHYVGTSTT
+284 SGAMHFVGTSTT
-296 DPATGTVTIGDAPYT
+296 DPAGGTVTISEEPYS
-311 GKVGD
+311 GKSGD
-316 VVVYNAKEYV
+316 VVLFGQKEYV
-326 CESVSDG
+326 FDG
-333 SATWRLL
+333 TNWKLL

-347 VKGAITDADIASDAA
+347 IKGAITNADIAAGAA
-362 IVASK
+362 IDASK
-367 VVGLEQAISDV
+367 VAGLETAISDI
-378 AGLKTSVGET
+378 AGLKTSVGAT

-397 IGNLDNSDAAV
+397 IGNLDNTDAAV
-408 ANQFVTAV
+408 TSQFVTAV

-422 VAIQRAQAAVADIN
+422 IAVQRAQAAVADIS
-436 GLQGALDAKANDS
+436 GLQIALNAKANDS
-449 ALAPVAKSGK
+449 DLAEVAKSGK

>member
-31 GFCVIPA
+31 GFCVIPGE
-38 DTGAVQTEPT
+38 TGAVQTEPT
-48 VMAKIGDGTK
+48 VIAKIGDGVK
-58 KFSELDWMSAKAAD
+58 KYSELDWMSAKAAD

-90 ENLEEF
+90 EGLEEF

-127 PDFTDV
+127 PNFTDV
-133 NTITLVAPTL
+133 NDITLVAPTL
-143 VSGSANG
+143 GSGSANG
-150 TVAYNGIDVAVTG
+150 TVAYNGTDVAVTG

-169 TTVADIVAQVTGPA
+169 TTVAAIIEQVTGSA
-183 ESEEPATGADKT
+183 EPEEPATGADNT
-195 VAGAKA
+195 IAGAKA

-214 AAVEHQF
+214 SAVEHQF

-276 VTNAVSGL
+276 VTNAVAGL
-284 TGAMHYVGTSTT
+284 SGAMHFVGTSTT
-296 DPATGTVTIGDAPYT
+296 DPAGGTVTISEQPYS
-311 GKVGD
+311 GKSGD
-316 VVVYNAKEYV
+316 VVLYNQKEYV
-326 CESVSDG
+326 YNGTDWIE
-333 SATWRLL
+333 L
-340 GDEGSYA
+340 GDETSYA
-347 VKGAITDADIASDAA
+347 VKGSIKDVDIAADAA
-362 IVASK
+362 IASSK
-367 VVGLEQAISDV
+367 VAGLEQAISDI
-378 AGLKTSVGET
+378 AGLKTSVGAT

-397 IGNLDNSDAAV
+397 IGNLDNTDAAV

-422 VAIQRAQAAVADIN
+422 VAVQRAQAAVADIN
-436 GLQGALDAKANDS
+436 GLQTALDAKANDS
-449 ALAPVAKSGK
+449 DLAAVAKSGK

>member
-1 MATLNTRIQLKCD
+1 MSTLNTRIQLKCD

-26 KNGEI
+26 MNGEI
-31 GFCVIPA
+31 GLCVIPA
-38 DTGAVQTEPT
+38 DTGAVQSEPT
-48 VMAKIGDGTK
+48 VIAKIGDGTK

-90 ENLEEF
+90 TGLEDF
-96 ISGEVNDTNTQYQIV
+96 ISGEVKDTNTQYQIV
-111 QNGNLG
+111 KNGNLG

-133 NTITLVAPTL
+133 NTIDLVAPTL
-143 VSGSANG
+143 APGSANG
-150 TVAYNGIDVAVTG
+150 TVAYNGADVAVTG

-169 TTVADIVAQVTGPA
+169 STVAAIIEQVTGPA
-183 ESEEPATGADKT
+183 EPEEPATGADNT
-195 VAGAKA
+195 IAGAKA

-214 AAVEHQF
+214 SAVEHQF

-233 VVRAQPAVADI
+233 VTRAQPAVADI

-276 VTNAVSGL
+276 VTNAVAGL
-284 TGAMHYVGTSTT
+284 SGAMHFVGTSTT
-296 DPATGTVTIGDAPYT
+296 DPAGGTVTISEQPYT
-311 GKVGD
+311 GKSGD
-316 VVVYNAKEYV
+316 VVLYNQKEFVYNGTNWIE
-326 CESVSDG
+326 
-333 SATWRLL
+333 L
-340 GDEGSYA
+340 GDETSYA
-347 VKGAITDADIASDAA
+347 VKGSIKDVDIAADAA
-362 IVASK
+362 IAASK
-367 VVGLEQAISDV
+367 VAGLETAISDI
-378 AGLKTSVGET
+378 AGLKTSVGAT

-422 VAIQRAQAAVADIN
+422 VAVQRAQAAVADIN
-436 GLQGALDAKANDS
+436 GLQTALDAKANDS
-449 ALAPVAKSGK
+449 SLAAVAKSGK

>member
-31 GFCVIPA
+31 GFCVIPGE
-38 DTGAVQTEPT
+38 TGAVQTEPT
-48 VMAKIGDGTK
+48 VIAKIGDGVK
-58 KFSELDWMSAKAAD
+58 KYSELDWMSAKAAD

-90 ENLEEF
+90 EGLEEF

-127 PDFTDV
+127 PNFTDV
-133 NTITLVAPTL
+133 NDITLVAPTL
-143 VSGSANG
+143 GSGSANG

-169 TTVADIVAQVTGPA
+169 TTVAAIIEQVTGSA
-183 ESEEPATGADKT
+183 EPEEPATGADNT
-195 VAGAKA
+195 IAGAKA

-214 AAVEHQF
+214 SAVEHQF

-261 TAYDASSNKAATMTD
+261 TAYDASNNKAATMTD
-276 VTNAVSGL
+276 VTNAVAGL
-284 TGAMHYVGTSTT
+284 SGAMHFVGTSTT
-296 DPATGTVTIGDAPYT
+296 DPAGGTVTISEQPYS
-311 GKVGD
+311 GKSGD
-316 VVVYNAKEYV
+316 VVLYNQKEYV
-326 CESVSDG
+326 YNGTDWIE
-333 SATWRLL
+333 L
-340 GDEGSYA
+340 GDETSYA
-347 VKGAITDADIASDAA
+347 VKGSIKDVDIAADAA
-362 IVASK
+362 IASSK
-367 VVGLEQAISDV
+367 VAGLEQAISDI
-378 AGLKTSVGET
+378 AGLKTSVGAT

-397 IGNLDNSDAAV
+397 IGNLDNTDAAV

-422 VAIQRAQAAVADIN
+422 VAVQRAQAAVADIN

-449 ALAPVAKSGK
+449 DLAAVAKSGK

>member
-1 MATLNTRIQLKCD
+1 MSTLNTRIQLKCD

-26 KNGEI
+26 MNGEI
-31 GFCVIPA
+31 GLCVIPA
-38 DTGAVQTEPT
+38 DTGAVQSEPT
-48 VMAKIGDGTK
+48 VIAKIGDGTK

-72 VYAWAKA
+72 VYAWAKS
-79 ATKPTYQASEI
+79 ATKPTYEASEI
-90 ENLEEF
+90 TGLEDF
-96 ISGEVNDTNTQYQIV
+96 ISGEVKDTNTQYQIV

-143 VSGSANG
+143 APGSANG
-150 TVAYNGIDVAVTG
+150 TVAYNGADVAVTG

-169 TTVADIVAQVTGPA
+169 STVADIIAQVTGPA
-183 ESEEPATGADKT
+183 EPEEPATGADNT
-195 VAGAKA
+195 IAGAKA

-214 AAVEHQF
+214 SAVEHQF

-261 TAYDASSNKAATMTD
+261 TAYNASSNKAATMTD

-284 TGAMHYVGTSTT
+284 SGAMHFVGTSTT
-296 DPATGTVTIGDAPYT
+296 DPAGGTVTISEEVYT
-311 GKVGD
+311 GKSGD
-316 VVVYNAKEYV
+316 VVLYNQKEFVYNGTNWIE
-326 CESVSDG
+326 
-333 SATWRLL
+333 L
-340 GDEGSYA
+340 GDETSYA
-347 VKGAITDADIASDAA
+347 VKGSIKDVDIAADAA
-362 IVASK
+362 IAASK
-367 VVGLEQAISDV
+367 VAGLETAISDI
-378 AGLKTSVGET
+378 AGLKTSVGAT

-422 VAIQRAQAAVADIN
+422 VAVQRAQAAVADIKD
-436 GLQGALDAKANDS
+436 LQTALDAKANDDD
-449 ALAPVAKSGK
+449 LAAVAKSGK

>member
-38 DTGAVQTEPT
+38 DTGAAQTEPT
-48 VMAKIGDGTK
+48 VMAKIGDGAK
-58 KFSELDWMSAKAAD
+58 KYSELDWMSAKAAD

-90 ENLEEF
+90 EGLDDF

-150 TVAYNGIDVAVTG
+150 TVAYNGSDVAVTG

-169 TTVADIVAQVTGPA
+169 TTVAAIIEQVTGPA
-183 ESEEPATGADKT
+183 EPEEPATGADNT
-195 VAGAKA
+195 IAGAKA

-214 AAVEHQF
+214 SAVEHQF

-276 VTNAVSGL
+276 VTNAVAGL
-284 TGAMHYVGTSTT
+284 SGAMHFVGTSTT
-296 DPATGTVTIGDAPYT
+296 DPAGGTVTISEQPYS
-311 GKVGD
+311 GKSGD
-316 VVVYNAKEYV
+316 VVLYNQKEYV
-326 CESVSDG
+326 YNGTDWIE
-333 SATWRLL
+333 L
-340 GDEGSYA
+340 GDETSYT
-347 VKGAITDADIASDAA
+347 VKGSIKDVDIAADAA
-362 IVASK
+362 IASSK
-367 VVGLEQAISDV
+367 VAGLEQAISDI
-378 AGLKTSVGET
+378 AGLKTSVGAT

-397 IGNLDNSDAAV
+397 IGNLDNTDAAV

-416 TQTDGV
+416 TQADGV
-422 VAIQRAQAAVADIN
+422 VAVQRAQAAVADIN

-449 ALAPVAKSGK
+449 DLAAVAKSGK

>member
-31 GFCVIPA
+31 GFCVIPGE
-38 DTGAVQTEPT
+38 TGAVQTEPT
-48 VMAKIGDGTK
+48 VIAKIGDGVK
-58 KFSELDWMSAKAAD
+58 KYSELDWMSAKAAD

-90 ENLEEF
+90 EGLEEF

-127 PDFTDV
+127 PNFTDV
-133 NTITLVAPTL
+133 NDITLVAPTL
-143 VSGSANG
+143 GSGSANG
-150 TVAYNGIDVAVTG
+150 TVAYNGTDVAVTG

-169 TTVADIVAQVTGPA
+169 TTVAAIIEQVTGSA
-183 ESEEPATGADKT
+183 EPEEPATGADNT
-195 VAGAKA
+195 IAGAKA
-201 YADEKVAALDFTD
+201 YADEKIAALDFTD
-214 AAVEHQF
+214 SAVEHQF

-276 VTNAVSGL
+276 VTNAVAGL
-284 TGAMHYVGTSTT
+284 SGAMHFVGTSTT
-296 DPATGTVTIGDAPYT
+296 DPAGGTVTISEQPYS
-311 GKVGD
+311 GKSGD
-316 VVVYNAKEYV
+316 VVLYNQKEYV
-326 CESVSDG
+326 YNGTDWIE
-333 SATWRLL
+333 L
-340 GDEGSYA
+340 GDETSYA
-347 VKGAITDADIASDAA
+347 VKGSIKDVDIAADAA
-362 IVASK
+362 IASSK
-367 VVGLEQAISDV
+367 VAGLEQAISDI
-378 AGLKTSVGET
+378 AGLKTSVGAT

-397 IGNLDNSDAAV
+397 IGNLDNTDAAV

-422 VAIQRAQAAVADIN
+422 VAVQRAQAAVADIN

-449 ALAPVAKSGK
+449 DLAAVAKSGK

>member
-31 GFCVIPA
+31 GFCVIPGE
-38 DTGAVQTEPT
+38 TGAVQTEPT
-48 VMAKIGDGTK
+48 VIAKIGDGVK
-58 KFSELDWMSAKAAD
+58 KYSELDWISAKAAD

-90 ENLEEF
+90 EGLEEF

-127 PDFTDV
+127 PNFTDV
-133 NTITLVAPTL
+133 NDITLVAPTL
-143 VSGSANG
+143 GSGSANG
-150 TVAYNGIDVAVTG
+150 TVAYNGTDVAVTG

-169 TTVADIVAQVTGPA
+169 TTVAAIIEQVTGSA
-183 ESEEPATGADKT
+183 EPEEPATGADNT
-195 VAGAKA
+195 IAGAKA

-214 AAVEHQF
+214 SAVEHQF

-261 TAYDASSNKAATMTD
+261 TAYDAASNKAATMTD
-276 VTNAVSGL
+276 VTNAVAGL
-284 TGAMHYVGTSTT
+284 SGAMHFVGTSTT
-296 DPATGTVTIGDAPYT
+296 NPAEGTVTISEEVYQ
-311 GKVGD
+311 GKSGD
-316 VVVYNAKEYV
+316 VVLYNQKEYV
-326 CESVSDG
+326 YNGTNWIE
-333 SATWRLL
+333 L
-340 GDEGSYA
+340 GDETSYA
-347 VKGAITDADIASDAA
+347 VKGSIKDVDIAADAA
-362 IVASK
+362 IASSK
-367 VVGLEQAISDV
+367 VTGLDQAISDI
-378 AGLKTSVGET
+378 AGLKTSVGAT

-422 VAIQRAQAAVADIN
+422 VAVQRAQAAVADIN

-449 ALAPVAKSGK
+449 DLATVAKSGK